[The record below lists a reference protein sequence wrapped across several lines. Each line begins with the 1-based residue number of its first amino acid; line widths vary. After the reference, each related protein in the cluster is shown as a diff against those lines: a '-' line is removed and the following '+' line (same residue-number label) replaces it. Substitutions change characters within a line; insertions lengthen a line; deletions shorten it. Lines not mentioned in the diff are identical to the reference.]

1 MFTSSSLP
9 HIHAVSGYGSA
20 PLDFFTSSK
29 VGSPLG
35 NFCMATSIM
44 GYDDFNFNEEF

>member
-1 MFTSSSLP
+1 VFTSSSVP

-29 VGSPLG
+29 VGRPLG
-35 NFCMATSIM
+35 NFCMAMSIM
-44 GYDDFNFNEEF
+44 GYREFNFNEEF